1 MFNLFELGTIG
12 DRHGIEIHDE
22 DKVTTTGKEFRKDLQ
37 DVYSSG
43 CRRGIDLSIMAV
55 ALTGLIGIVTD
66 AIRKSKDK
74 D

>member
-1 MFNLFELGTIG
+1 MFNLFELGRIN
-12 DRHGIEIHDE
+12 DRYGTEIHD
-22 DKVTTTGKEFRKDLQ
+22 DNQVMTTGKEFRKDLQ

-43 CRRGIDLSIMAV
+43 CRHGIDLAIMAV
-55 ALTGLIGIVTD
+55 AVTGLIGIATD